1 MLEGK
6 VIGTWELKATLK
18 FWWYV
23 KTKQECKKE
32 AKVQEMKIQLLR
44 WEKAT
49 QKSKLRVEKKNSTKI
64 CVLHTKI
71 TFFKH

>member
-1 MLEGK
+1 MSK
-6 VIGTWELKATLK
+6 PNKSV
-18 FWWYV
+18 
-23 KTKQECKKE
+23 KKE
-32 AKVQEMKIQLLR
+32 AKVKEMKIQLLR

-64 CVLHTKI
+64 CVPRTKI